1 MNWELDVIAYCND
14 YREILLSLENKLKIL
29 AKDIKSNNVSW
40 DLWEQ
45 IANIMLSLRH
55 IEDARMRLWK
65 VIQYNWDWVSIYDKK

>member
-29 AKDIKSNNVSW
+29 AKDIKTNNVSW

-45 IANIMLSLRH
+45 IANVMLSLRH
-55 IEDARMRLWK
+55 I
-65 VIQYNWDWVSIYDKK
+65 